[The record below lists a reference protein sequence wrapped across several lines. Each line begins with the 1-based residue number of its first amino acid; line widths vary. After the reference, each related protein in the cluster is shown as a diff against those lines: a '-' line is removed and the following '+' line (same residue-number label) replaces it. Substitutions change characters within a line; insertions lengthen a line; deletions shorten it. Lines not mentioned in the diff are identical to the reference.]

1 MLKPGDPMGIEKIR
15 IGIGHDTHRLVP
27 GRPLILGG
35 IPIENELG
43 LAGHSD
49 ADIVLH
55 ALTDAIFGA
64 AGLGDIGD
72 HFPDTDPAY
81 AGKESCYFLF
91 EAIRLITEKGYQI
104 VNVDVIIHA
113 QKPRLSGYKVII
125 RESIAKILRVQGSQ
139 VNVKAKTGEHVG
151 PVGRM
156 EAMECHAVVLLE
168 IQDGRD

>member
-1 MLKPGDPMGIEKIR
+1 MGNEKLR

-35 IPIENELG
+35 VSIGHEVG

-55 ALTDAIFGA
+55 ALTDAILGA

-72 HFPDTDPAY
+72 HFPDTDPSY
-81 AGKESCYFLF
+81 AGKESRYFLV
-91 EAIRLITEKGYQI
+91 EAKRLITENGYRI
-104 VNVDVIIHA
+104 INVDLIIHA
-113 QKPRLSGYKVII
+113 QKPRLAGYKLII
-125 RESIAKILRVQGSQ
+125 RESIAKILSVQGSQ
-139 VNVKAKTGEHVG
+139 VNVKAKTGENVG

-168 IQDGRD
+168 IQERGGEP